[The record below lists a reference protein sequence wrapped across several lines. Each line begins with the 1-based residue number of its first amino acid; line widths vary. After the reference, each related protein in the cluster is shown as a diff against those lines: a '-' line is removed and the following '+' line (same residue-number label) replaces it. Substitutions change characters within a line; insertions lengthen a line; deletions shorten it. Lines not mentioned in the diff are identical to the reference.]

1 MMQNLF
7 GDQSEE
13 EEEEEEEDDEDEVES
28 GNEGSSALRKPY
40 YHSEEGE
47 GELGNEDE
55 GEGEGEVE
63 GDGEAEADSEA
74 EMHDMDPDQVGS
86 EGERPQSSHEREGS
100 EHVVESEGKGPE
112 SEEEDYGERVATSRR
127 RNVVASE
134 SERSDENHYASN
146 EDEVDQARR
155 SSSPGEK
162 KYHIEQSASEK
173 PELRD
178 VFGDSDE
185 DELVEY
191 GAQNELEQDSHRS
204 PIEEEGSEDKNLRPE
219 DIVPDEGAQ
228 YESEEEI
235 IERKS
240 KVKPVGPPLDL
251 EIPLRPPPGHP
262 DKMNMIK
269 VSNIMGIER
278 KPFDPK
284 TYVEEDVF
292 VMDESGARKRIR
304 LEDNIVRWRS
314 VRNRDGSVSMSR
326 ILGLEIMQETMRLGM
341 SHIVHVVFGALSEY
355 ESNARFVRWSDG
367 SLQLLIGNEV
377 LDINVQEAQHDQAHL
392 FLRHDKGILQSQGR
406 LLRKMRFMPSSLTS
420 KSHRLL
426 TALVDSRHKKVYK
439 VKNCITDIDPEK
451 EKEEKEKAEEQ
462 SIKALELIQKK
473 REKMDQKNA
482 LHFDRGRRA
491 SQTFLEDALE
501 EDDEYDN
508 HYESHRA
515 SSRRRFE
522 EDVEVETQSERRL
535 INAKRSHASKDV
547 PRKTSRHPVEYSES
561 EREESEY
568 ESESEEGERL
578 PSRKRMEELEHEE
591 EDDDEEQEAEEAGGV
606 DVESEG
612 DEEEEPRQK
621 SRETARG
628 SLKRK
633 GIESDEESPPRKAPT
648 HRRMAVVFDSDED

>member
-1 MMQNLF
+1 
-7 GDQSEE
+7 
-13 EEEEEEEDDEDEVES
+13 
-28 GNEGSSALRKPY
+28 
-40 YHSEEGE
+40 
-47 GELGNEDE
+47 
-55 GEGEGEVE
+55 
-63 GDGEAEADSEA
+63 
-74 EMHDMDPDQVGS
+74 MHDMDPDQVGS

-155 SSSPGEK
+155 SSSPGEQ

-185 DELVEY
+185 DELAEY

-204 PIEEEGSEDKNLRPE
+204 PIEEEGSEDKSLRPE

-262 DKMNMIK
+262 DKMNLIK
-269 VSNIMGIER
+269 VSNIMGIEC

-314 VRNRDGSVSMSR
+314 VRNRDGSVS
-326 ILGLEIMQETMRLGM
+326 
-341 SHIVHVVFGALSEY
+341 Y

-501 EDDEYDN
+501 EDDEYD
-508 HYESHRA
+508 YEPHRA

-535 INAKRSHASKDV
+535 INAKRQSHASKDV
-547 PRKTSRHPVEYSES
+547 PRKTSLPAIRSSRRPVEYSES

-578 PSRKRMEELEHEE
+578 PSRKRMEELEHE